1 MQEKGI
7 ISTKQYKWL
16 LFSIITSFST
26 LQMSSILINH
36 AGRDAWLSV
45 ICAWALDVALAV
57 VYAYMG
63 KRFPGENMVQ
73 YSMSVLGKYFG
84 KLVGALFALFFLL
97 SASVLIRSLCS
108 LLQRAF
114 FPETPINVLIA
125 ASFILI
131 AYVAKKGLEVFAR
144 ISALLG
150 PIYLASL
157 IILFLTVAPLI
168 NLDELKLFLEQ
179 GAFPFLSGSPFILSF
194 ISICIIMGMY
204 IPYCNK
210 PEYGFK
216 GKFISVTMGSIML
229 GLQVISGICI
239 LGPKPAGETI
249 NLGLQLAKIV
259 RVGDTRLEV
268 LFLMISI
275 AAGVMSAT
283 SLIWAFSLGV
293 SQIAGLS
300 TYKPIV
306 YPSALLAFIITVTS
320 FDTGNDIYNF
330 VTYVFPFIA
339 VVVESGLELFLLA
352 AALIFKKKGA
362 KNKKE
367 NEDEIY

>member
-45 ICAWALDVALAV
+45 ICAWLLDVALAV

-63 KRFPGENMVQ
+63 KRFPGENMVE
-73 YSMSVLGKYFG
+73 YSMSVFGKYFG
-84 KLVGALFALFFLL
+84 RLVGALFALFFLL
-97 SASVLIRSLCS
+97 AASVLIRSLCT
-108 LLQRAF
+108 LLQSAF
-114 FPETPINVLIA
+114 FPDTPINAIIA

-131 AYVAKKGLEVFAR
+131 AYIAKKGLEVTAR

-150 PIYLASL
+150 PIYLLSL
-157 IILFLTVAPLI
+157 LILFLSAAPLI
-168 NLDELKLFLEQ
+168 NLDELKPFLEQ
-179 GAFPFLSGSPFILSF
+179 GPFPFLSGSPFILSF

-216 GKFISVTMGSIML
+216 GKFISVTLGSIML
-229 GLQVISGICI
+229 GLQIVSGICI

-259 RVGDTRLEV
+259 NIGDTRLEV
-268 LFLMISI
+268 LFLMMSI

-293 SQIAGLS
+293 SQITGLS

-320 FDTGNDIYNF
+320 FDTSKDIYDF
-330 VTYVFPFIA
+330 VNYVFPFLA
-339 VVVESGLELFLLA
+339 VVVESGLELVLLI
-352 AALIFKKKGA
+352 AALLLKKKGT
-362 KNKKE
+362 KDQKE
-367 NEDEIY
+367 YEEIY